1 MLPLNANSLSER
13 KGDLRSRK
21 IARFGLVISLS
32 LVMTIAFQKNDA
44 VAQETTNHYRQWA
57 FIQLNDLD
65 QFYCLDELNYKESR
79 WNPKA
84 KNGITPKRIA
94 ELAGQIH
101 CVALIDWLTTKCAH
115 FRSQCDRKAA
125 LKCTGCRS
133 VAYCSKE
140 HQTADWEVHRHD
152 CKSISTYRKTLA
164 AQVAPLGKSTK
175 KKNKKGRRK

>member
-32 LVMTIAFQKNDA
+32 LAMTIAFLKDDS
-44 VAQETTNHYRQWA
+44 VAQDRTNHYRQWA

-84 KNGITPKRIA
+84 KNGSHYGIPQGRSKW
-94 ELAGQIH
+94 LSKVDGYKQ
-101 CVALIDWLTTKCAH
+101 IDWQLKYIEKRYSNPCNALAH
-115 FRSQCDRKAA
+115 HK
-125 LKCTGCRS
+125 
-133 VAYCSKE
+133 
-140 HQTADWEVHRHD
+140 
-152 CKSISTYRKTLA
+152 I
-164 AQVAPLGKSTK
+164 
-175 KKNKKGRRK
+175 KGWY

>member
-32 LVMTIAFQKNDA
+32 LVMTIAFQKNDS

-84 KNGITPKRIA
+84 KNGSHYGIPQGRSKYLSRVD
-94 ELAGQIH
+94 GYKQ
-101 CVALIDWLTTKCAH
+101 IDWQLKYIEKRYSNPCNALAH
-115 FRSQCDRKAA
+115 HK
-125 LKCTGCRS
+125 
-133 VAYCSKE
+133 
-140 HQTADWEVHRHD
+140 
-152 CKSISTYRKTLA
+152 I
-164 AQVAPLGKSTK
+164 
-175 KKNKKGRRK
+175 KGWY